1 LAIQAQIVAF
11 QIPFQFLSNFFPISF
26 QIPFQIPNISNISL
40 DFRMASAAAACM
52 ICMSD
57 KFNKTTK
64 TKTEC
69 MFCHEV
75 ICRECLKACLLNDAA
90 VDVCCPGCRAVWN
103 QEFLVANLP
112 VTFRTGS
119 LKKHREKVLFDREK
133 IRLTLHMDDARR
145 YKTAKEAA
153 APIRARMDALRATY
167 EAIPVVTARIVK
179 KKAAAAGQSAW
190 FRGSIS
196 REELETI
203 RGEYY
208 TAHSAFMKDTEA
220 VRLKMEIKDAKRML
234 RQYLRPINTL
244 GAGPAMGG
252 AGGGA
257 GGGSDSVP
265 PATEKTRRI
274 VMACPAAGC
283 AGFVDTLWKCGVC
296 EIKICNKCRVI
307 KGGDGHEC
315 NADDIAT
322 AEALAAECKPCPKCA
337 AAISKISGCD
347 QMWCTICHTTF
358 SWNTGKIETSV
369 IHNPHYFQW
378 AAANGHALPRA
389 DLPGVACDINDMM
402 TRTLWREI
410 ANANTI
416 RDLDERRARKE
427 LLDTIAERQRWR
439 LDLEAGALRRMR
451 DRVREHMEG
460 EWRRE
465 MCVKRLS
472 GDMSETDWQ
481 IALQRAEKAHHKER
495 AWLQLMEMYAVTT
508 RDILGRFATEATPD
522 LTDIIAQHN
531 RLLEFARD
539 QSIAISKAY
548 QCVFL
553 KLTPSM
559 KAPAKASASAKG
571 KKTVAA
577 VAVGVAVAVG
587 GAGGGGA
594 GGGSAEVVEID
605 DD

>member
-1 LAIQAQIVAF
+1 
-11 QIPFQFLSNFFPISF
+11 
-26 QIPFQIPNISNISL
+26 
-40 DFRMASAAAACM
+40 
-52 ICMSD
+52 
-57 KFNKTTK
+57 
-64 TKTEC
+64 
-69 MFCHEV
+69 
-75 ICRECLKACLLNDAA
+75 
-90 VDVCCPGCRAVWN
+90 
-103 QEFLVANLP
+103 
-112 VTFRTGS
+112 
-119 LKKHREKVLFDREK
+119 
-133 IRLTLHMDDARR
+133 
-145 YKTAKEAA
+145 
-153 APIRARMDALRATY
+153 
-167 EAIPVVTARIVK
+167 
-179 KKAAAAGQSAW
+179 
-190 FRGSIS
+190 
-196 REELETI
+196 
-203 RGEYY
+203 
-208 TAHSAFMKDTEA
+208 
-220 VRLKMEIKDAKRML
+220 
-234 RQYLRPINTL
+234 
-244 GAGPAMGG
+244 
-252 AGGGA
+252 
-257 GGGSDSVP
+257 
-265 PATEKTRRI
+265 
-274 VMACPAAGC
+274 
-283 AGFVDTLWKCGVC
+283 
-296 EIKICNKCRVI
+296 
-307 KGGDGHEC
+307 
-315 NADDIAT
+315 
-322 AEALAAECKPCPKCA
+322 
-337 AAISKISGCD
+337 
-347 QMWCTICHTTF
+347 MWCTICHTTF

-559 KAPAKASASAKG
+559 EAPAKASASAKG
-571 KKTVAA
+571 KKTIAAVAVAAA

-587 GAGGGGA
+587 GAGGG
-594 GGGSAEVVEID
+594 SAEVVEID